1 MAYKIT
7 DDQNYSD
14 IADAIREKLGSQ
26 ETFLPS
32 EMASAIQSI
41 TGGETTEYKTKFVD
55 YDGTVLYSYT
65 QDEVDALTEL
75 PSLPSHAGL
84 ICQEWNWSLSD
95 IKALGRQV
103 IVGANYIT
111 DDGKTRL
118 YIHIP
123 EYDKTVYSYFKQTK
137 TRGVTVNWG
146 DGSADETFSSL
157 IVNTSHTYTNAGDYV
172 ITFNVT
178 NGLLR
183 IEGDS
188 AIGMKLI
195 WGNQAA
201 ADKTYDIASNISK
214 VELGSGVQLYEY
226 GFRGATNIESISIP
240 NSISFYTTSG
250 VAYLGSMSALKCV
263 VIPKGITVL
272 PPQMCINNY
281 TMKYAS
287 IPNGV
292 TRFWGIT
299 FSDCHMLK
307 SFTIPDT
314 VTEIGN
320 KAFYICKGLEDIKIP
335 STVTTFGEQ
344 VFYQATGFNDTT
356 MFANM
361 QNISEKCFASIDLK
375 TLVLNDETLTLDTGS
390 FASMQKLE
398 TFRMEKVPAS
408 MEDDSIT
415 YIGAENVFL
424 PEGLTKICNA
434 MFSGNEKITEI
445 TIPSTVTSIGS
456 TAFRNCTCLKRIT
469 LPSGLTELKTEVFY
483 GCVGLTELVI
493 PAGIHQIP
501 NYLCNGA
508 KGLRAFICLGNI
520 ESISSSGPF
529 GDCKRIFLYD
539 FSHCTQVPAV
549 TSNTFLVVNPQTKI
563 KIPAALYNDWIAE
576 SHWANYASYIE
587 AV

>member
-123 EYDKTVYSYFKQTK
+123 EYDKTVYSYFEQTK
-137 TRGVTVNWG
+137 ARGVTVNWG
-146 DGSADETFSSL
+146 DGSADETFSGL
-157 IVNTSHTYTNAGDYV
+157 TVNASHTYANEGDYV

-183 IEGDS
+183 IRGEQNV
-188 AIGMKLI
+188 GMKLI
-195 WGNQAA
+195 WGNQSIY
-201 ADKTYDIASNISK
+201 DKTYDIASNISK
-214 VELGSGVQLYEY
+214 VELGSGVQLYEHA
-226 GFRGATNIESISIP
+226 FKGATNIESISIP
-240 NSISFYTTSG
+240 NGISFYTTAG
-250 VAYLGSMSALKCV
+250 VAYFGGMNALKCV
-263 VIPKGITVL
+263 VIPKGVTVI
-272 PPQMCINNY
+272 PPQMCVSNF

-287 IPNGV
+287 IPNGI
-292 TRFWGIT
+292 TRIRVIA

-320 KAFYICKGLEDIKIP
+320 KAFYYCKGLEDIRIP
-335 STVTTFGEQ
+335 STVSTFGEQ
-344 VFYQATGFNDTT
+344 VFQSATGFNDTS
-356 MFANM
+356 MLSSFH
-361 QNISEKCFASIDLK
+361 NITEKCFASIDLK
-375 TLVLNDETLTLDTGS
+375 TLVLNDETLVLDTGS
-390 FASMQKLE
+390 FSSMQKLE
-398 TFRMEKVPAS
+398 TFRMLKAPAS

-415 YIGAENVFL
+415 YVGAESIFL
-424 PEGLTKICNA
+424 PEGLTKICNS

-456 TAFRNCTCLKRIT
+456 TAFRSCSCLKKIT
-469 LPSGLTELKTEVFY
+469 LPAGLTELKTEIFY

-493 PAGIHQIP
+493 PTGIHQIP
-501 NYLCNGA
+501 NYLCSGA

-520 ESISSSGPF
+520 ESIGNGIFS
-529 GDCKRIFLYD
+529 DCKRIKLYD
-539 FSHCTQVPAV
+539 FSHCTQVPTLSSSTA
-549 TSNTFLVVNPQTKI
+549 LVVYASTKI
-563 KIPAALYNDWIAE
+563 RVPAALYNDWIAATNW
-576 SHWANYASYIE
+576 SAYAAYIE
-587 AV
+587 AA